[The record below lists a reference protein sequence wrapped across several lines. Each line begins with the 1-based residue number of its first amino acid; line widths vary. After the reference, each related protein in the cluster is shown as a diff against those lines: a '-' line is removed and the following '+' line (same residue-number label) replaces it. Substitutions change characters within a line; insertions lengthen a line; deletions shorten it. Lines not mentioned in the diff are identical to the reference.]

1 MRARAGSDMR
11 HVIVR
16 VQTIGGR
23 AVATGSKRVHV
34 CSGVGYAAA
43 SLGCAQHL
51 RRPQFVST

>member
-23 AVATGSKRVHV
+23 AVATGSVRVHV
-34 CSGVGYAAA
+34 CGGVGYAAA
-43 SLGCAQHL
+43 SLGCAQTCADL
-51 RRPQFVST
+51 SL

>member
-1 MRARAGSDMR
+1 MRARVGSDMR

-16 VQTIGGR
+16 VQSIGGR
-23 AVATGSKRVHV
+23 AVATRSKRVHV
-34 CSGVGYAAA
+34 CGGVGYAAA

>member
-1 MRARAGSDMR
+1 MRARVGSDMR

-23 AVATGSKRVHV
+23 AVATRSKRVHV
-34 CSGVGYAAA
+34 CGGVGYAAA